1 MALCQKPAPQFHAA
15 SNPQVDD
22 CRVENNLL
30 EAVITLNGVPLP
42 VASCT
47 DGVQNGDETSVDAG
61 GSCAAAAPIGSTCSD
76 GLQNGDEMG
85 IDYGGSCSLTVPVPG
100 GYPGDDTDAGPGG
113 LDGGDCRNGV
123 VDFEGLVDNA
133 PLPDDYGSP
142 YIKFSLVETGTFV
155 PYPNG
160 HRPVAEVPPPLS
172 RCGPPCGVG
181 GGLLREH
188 EAFGC
193 FFFYLNRENPGQLP
207 ATDPFTPS
215 HLRGFSRLGMAGAVF
230 PPPPRDAHGCTNYR
244 APLTRKRHIPQHT
257 NRWAPRTRKRHQQE
271 HRPQR
276 PTERSDP
283 TQRAKGRTGDCPG
296 PRKETAPRRNVTQGD
311 TQR

>member
-1 MALCQKPAPQFHAA
+1 MLGPHGNPPSPTAPSPGQPTPGVVKQDKSSGGSVDTTKTRSDAQRVRLSSGERLIGAAKGKRTNTVALCQKPAPQFHAA

-47 DGVQNGDETSVDAG
+47 DGVQNGDETAVDAG
-61 GSCAAAAPIGSTCSD
+61 GSCAAAAPTGSTCSD

-85 IDYGGSCSLTVPVPG
+85 IDYGGSCSRTVPVPG

-172 RCGPPCGVG
+172 RCGPPPV
-181 GGLLREH
+181 R
-188 EAFGC
+188 
-193 FFFYLNRENPGQLP
+193 RR
-207 ATDPFTPS
+207 
-215 HLRGFSRLGMAGAVF
+215 RGFA
-230 PPPPRDAHGCTNYR
+230 
-244 APLTRKRHIPQHT
+244 
-257 NRWAPRTRKRHQQE
+257 
-271 HRPQR
+271 
-276 PTERSDP
+276 
-283 TQRAKGRTGDCPG
+283 
-296 PRKETAPRRNVTQGD
+296 
-311 TQR
+311 